1 MTPWK
6 TGDLDLKKLV
16 EASAKLKDSAD
27 VKDRL
32 RYIPSMK
39 AIVGAGLEPDAQFEP
54 TLAKWLADS
63 HEPFQLRKQVLL
75 YEWTDKNKPLP
86 GLLAHFTRDEQ
97 VQLLQNFLDTPRYK
111 DLVVKN
117 DSQLAEFMVTARAN
131 KKVRDN
137 LLEAYSPS
145 NTARPLIS
153 HVLDAADVP
162 DAKASELAKSIKSIK
177 SSLSGKPSI
186 ESILETQKLA
196 SGTSLEK
203 SLRDELLNTYA
214 ASVHSGSELG
224 RALSQSLHAEN
235 AAVRDFGQRLIAKAS
250 DPAFAKFPV
259 LRAFENIQ
267 AFQTKG
273 GYADFHQAAK
283 AWMASN
289 EVPAELKSD
298 FLLSNF
304 SSKNEH
310 LYEEYRAAV
319 PPEQLAGVT
328 RGIDRETNLGVFERL
343 TAESPVMREKLFANA
358 KIEAFEYRAH
368 VFPEGGKQVKLGS
381 PATEAGRNTDETLR
395 DVTLT
400 KPFEMQSTPVT
411 QLQWAMVMKENP
423 SYFKPK
429 TPMDASTGYTQM
441 NPNRPVEQVS
451 WDDVQKYIAKLNEL
465 DPHHSYRLPTEAEW
479 EYAARAGTTTA
490 YSFGDSPAQIGE
502 YAWDYQNAGN
512 QTHDVAELKP
522 NPRGLYD
529 MHGNVWEW
537 TQDWYG
543 NYPAGAVTDPTGPP
557 TGSHRVFRG
566 GSWSSSPQYL
576 RSARR
581 GRNSPGLRSYS
592 IGFRLVRTPK

>member
-1 MTPWK
+1 T
-6 TGDLDLKKLV
+6 TV
-16 EASAKLKDSAD
+16 
-27 VKDRL
+27 
-32 RYIPSMK
+32 
-39 AIVGAGLEPDAQFEP
+39 
-54 TLAKWLADS
+54 
-63 HEPFQLRKQVLL
+63 
-75 YEWTDKNKPLP
+75 
-86 GLLAHFTRDEQ
+86 
-97 VQLLQNFLDTPRYK
+97 
-111 DLVVKN
+111 
-117 DSQLAEFMVTARAN
+117 
-131 KKVRDN
+131 
-137 LLEAYSPS
+137 
-145 NTARPLIS
+145 RPLIS

-162 DAKASELAKSIKSIK
+162 DAKASELAKSIKS
-177 SSLSGKPSI
+177 SLSGKPSI
-186 ESILETQKLA
+186 ESILETQKLVG
-196 SGTSLEK
+196 GTSLEK

-224 RALSQSLHAEN
+224 RTLSQSLHAEN

-259 LRAFENIQ
+259 LRAFEGIQ
-267 AFQTKG
+267 ALQAKG

-304 SSKNEH
+304 GSKSGH

-319 PPEQLAGVT
+319 PPEQLATVT

-343 TAESPVMREKLFANA
+343 AAENPVMREKLFANA
-358 KIEAFEYRAH
+358 KIEAFEYRGH

-381 PATEAGRNTDETLR
+381 PATEAGRGTNETLR

-400 KPFEMQSTPVT
+400 KPFEMQATPVT

-429 TPMDASTGYTQM
+429 TPMDVATGYVQM

-465 DPHHSYRLPTEAEW
+465 DPHHTYRLPTEAEW
-479 EYAARAGTTTA
+479 EYAARAGTNTA
-490 YSFGDSPAQIGE
+490 YSFGDNPAQLGDH
-502 YAWDYQNAGN
+502 AWHHQNAGS

-522 NPRGLYD
+522 NPSGLYD

-537 TQDWYG
+537 VQDWYG
-543 NYPAGAVTDPTGPP
+543 EYPAGAVTDPTGPSG
-557 TGSHRVFRG
+557 GSGRVLRG
-566 GSWSSSPQYL
+566 GSWYDGPQSL

-581 GRNSPGLRSYS
+581 LNYSPGIRYYYYF
-592 IGFRLVRTPK
+592 GFRLVRTPK